1 MNLMWGM
8 IPHFVDSAGTENPNQ
23 IARRVAREL
32 DLACAGDYVVMVR
45 GFNADPQWNTP
56 SITLL
61 QV

>member
-1 MNLMWGM
+1 MEGALGI
-8 IPHFVDSAGTENPNQ
+8 IPHFVDSAGAENPNQ
-23 IARRVAREL
+23 IARRVAQEL
-32 DLACAGDYVVMVR
+32 DLARPGDYVVMVR

>member
-1 MNLMWGM
+1 MNFLWGM
-8 IPHFVDSAGTENPNQ
+8 IPQLEASAGVENPNQ
-23 IARRVAREL
+23 ISRRVAREL
-32 DLACAGDYVVMVR
+32 GLAGDGDFIIMVR